1 MYLIW
6 VGISIANLVANQVAD
21 LDDVTL
27 HLIIQD
33 FDSLE
38 KQISFRIDQQLKKLL
53 DDEKSR

>member
-6 VGISIANLVANQVAD
+6 VGISIANLVANQATD

-53 DDEKSR
+53 DDEKST